1 MPKVFDKKKEKSD
14 DTPFNFKINK
24 EVLAKL
30 KELADQ
36 EDRTVAS
43 IIRIAISEYLKGV
56 GK

>member
-30 KELADQ
+30 KELAEQ